1 MANRVHF
8 AAAYNA
14 EMAKTPIPFAY
25 NPIRPEARQRNRV
38 CLFDEVHVHGPD
50 VTCAVEDVWPKVGL
64 GGHDQL
70 RALVCEGPTL
80 LASVAGF
87 RQEPFTKREQ
97 DVFSA
102 LLPALRRALSFRRR
116 LVDASAPQG
125 RLEQT
130 LEAIGAAAFVASAA
144 GHVMRANSAATALLE
159 RSPRATRELV
169 RDQIAACED
178 ASFVARID
186 APGVPECFL
195 VVLRDSQDFEARIQ
209 QAAMVWKVTARE
221 REVLRRVV
229 RGDSN
234 KEIALQL
241 QCHEGSVE
249 RHVTSLL
256 RKSRCD
262 SRSRLVASF
271 WATL

>member
-1 MANRVHF
+1 M
-8 AAAYNA
+8 
-14 EMAKTPIPFAY
+14 
-25 NPIRPEARQRNRV
+25 
-38 CLFDEVHVHGPD
+38 HVHGPE
-50 VTCAVEDVWPKVGL
+50 VTCAVEDVWPRVGL
-64 GGHDQL
+64 GGHGQI

-87 RQEPFTKREQ
+87 RPEPFTERER

-102 LLPALRRALSFRRR
+102 LLPALRRSLSFRRR

-125 RLEQT
+125 KLEQT
-130 LEAIGAAAFVASAA
+130 LEAIGAAAFIASAA
-144 GHVMRANSAATALLE
+144 GHVMHANSAATALLE
-159 RSPRATRELV
+159 RSPRATRDLV

-186 APGVPECFL
+186 APGIRECFL
-195 VVLRDSQDFEARIQ
+195 VVLRDGKDFEARIQ
-209 QAAMVWKVTARE
+209 QATVAWRVTARE

-256 RKSRCD
+256 RKSRSD
-262 SRSRLVASF
+262 SRSRLVSRF
-271 WATL
+271 WTMI